1 MYASARKQETMR
13 YRLSALYLH
22 IIYRNPLVRV
32 TTDTSGFKRNS
43 NVILTTSL
51 INCLRPIP
59 ARGRRYATIE
69 TNKGKENR
77 YKISSFFHGMVAASK
92 GSRTV
97 LDSGRHAMDSGSRIP
112 GTGFLIFG
120 SGSLMG
126 FRIS

>member
-1 MYASARKQETMR
+1 M
-13 YRLSALYLH
+13 
-22 IIYRNPLVRV
+22 
-32 TTDTSGFKRNS
+32 TT
-43 NVILTTSL
+43 NVKDV
-51 INCLRPIP
+51 
-59 ARGRRYATIE
+59 TIE

-97 LDSGRHAMDSGSRIP
+97 SDSGLHAMDSGSRIP
-112 GTGFLIFG
+112 GTGFLIFFG